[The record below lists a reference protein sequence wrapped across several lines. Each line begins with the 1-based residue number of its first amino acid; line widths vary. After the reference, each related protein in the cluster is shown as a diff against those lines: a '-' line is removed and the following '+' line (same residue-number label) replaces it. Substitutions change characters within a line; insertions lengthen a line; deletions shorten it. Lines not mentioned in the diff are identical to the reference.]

1 MFDVKDI
8 YVKST
13 NGDVTLEE
21 LKASMLEI
29 SGVNGNITICSGRI
43 IDSIIDSVN
52 GSVRM
57 KSVPENLSVNLV
69 NGDIRLTLNDE
80 KLRRLKANTVNGD
93 VKIALPLKQGLE
105 GTATSSLGK
114 IHNRLTDFEVVREKN
129 ERMNQLLQFRRVND
143 EMATIELTS
152 TTGNIYLKNNEE
164 TI

>member
-1 MFDVKDI
+1 MTNIQFTSITCQCCGVESTFEKVDRIDANKTPMF
-8 YVKST
+8 
-13 NGDVTLEE
+13 
-21 LKASMLEI
+21 
-29 SGVNGNITICSGRI
+29 

-57 KSVPENLSVNLV
+57 KTVPENLSVNLV